1 MSADPESSAGARR
14 PGRPRVWA
22 SEAERAKAYRAR
34 RAAELADP
42 DGLRV
47 QVRTLRAQIR
57 RLERAVERESTS
69 RRIAEATMVRVGAV
83 NERLVDR
90 LSKAEAVIE
99 RLEAKLRE
107 RPDAEVASP
116 TTYEL
121 VPVEQAGPS
130 PRPNR
135 AARRRAARSK
145 RGS

>member
-1 MSADPESSAGARR
+1 
-14 PGRPRVWA
+14 
-22 SEAERAKAYRAR
+22 
-34 RAAELADP
+34 
-42 DGLRV
+42 
-47 QVRTLRAQIR
+47 
-57 RLERAVERESTS
+57 VERESTS
-69 RRIAEATMVRVGAV
+69 RRIAEAIAIRVGAV

-90 LSKAEAVIE
+90 LSNAEAVIE

-107 RPDAEVASP
+107 RPDAEVTSP

-121 VPVEQAGPS
+121 VPVEQAGPP